1 MLLSWKGQR
10 QLLGAP
16 GQVAFRQEIGN
27 TEPQKPYAAATRLGC
42 RQKPWQLG
50 KHIFG
55 VEAGMNCGTKVNLQG
70 IFRKLKAFYLIVIV
84 IALCLKLNK
93 SAVQLAT
100 LAFEAAF
107 IVN

>member
-16 GQVAFRQEIGN
+16 GQGAFRQEIGN

-50 KHIFG
+50 KHIVRVG
-55 VEAGMNCGTKVNLQG
+55 KSRLICAGTGNGGEILVAHL
-70 IFRKLKAFYLIVIV
+70 
-84 IALCLKLNK
+84 
-93 SAVQLAT
+93 
-100 LAFEAAF
+100 
-107 IVN
+107 